1 MKKNKRLI
9 VIVGATAVG
18 KTACCI
24 QLAKKLKTVIISADS
39 RQFYREMTIGTAKPS
54 EEELAI
60 VQHYFIN
67 SHSITQEYNA
77 GQYEKDVLALLETLF
92 LSYDDVILTG
102 GSGLYINAVCQ
113 GMDNMPEIPEN
124 LRATLQDR
132 FEKEGLESL
141 VAELA
146 KLDPS
151 YYNQVDKANSQRV
164 IRALE
169 VCLASGKTYSSFR
182 IKDTHLRPFEIIKIG
197 LERERTEL
205 YARIDA
211 RMDIMLA
218 QGLLDEVKNLI
229 SYRQHNALQTVGY
242 KEIFEFWDKQYDWEE
257 CLRLLKRN
265 TRHYAKRQLTW
276 FRKDKEI
283 IWFDANDVDKIL
295 EFIK

>member
-1 MKKNKRLI
+1 M
-9 VIVGATAVG
+9 
-18 KTACCI
+18 
-24 QLAKKLKTVIISADS
+24 IISADS
-39 RQFYREMTIGTAKPS
+39 RQFYREMTVGTAKPS
-54 EEELAI
+54 EEELAAI
-60 VQHYFIN
+60 PHYFIN

-124 LRATLQDR
+124 LRAELQGR

-146 KLDPS
+146 KLDPN

-182 IKDTHLRPFEIIKIG
+182 TKDTHLRPFEIIKIG

-218 QGLLDEVKNLI
+218 QGLLDEVKTLI

-283 IWFDANDVDKIL
+283 TWFNANDVDKIL
-295 EFIK
+295 EFVE